1 MNLEEA
7 LEKLKARH
15 GGKLPESF
23 SRLRLG
29 DKVERAAKPIA
40 RAIRL
45 SCLDKKTG
53 ALRPGSP
60 CEKRK
65 RFLNGEVNPPTSGT
79 S

>member
-29 DKVERAAKPIA
+29 DKVERAVKPVA
-40 RAIRL
+40 RALRMK
-45 SCLDKKTG
+45 CLDENGK
-53 ALRPGSP
+53 LRPESR
-60 CEKRK
+60 CAKR
-65 RFLNGEVNPPTSGT
+65 RDWLNGERGVENDDV
-79 S
+79 

>member
-29 DKVERAAKPIA
+29 DKVERAVKPIA
-40 RAIRL
+40 KAL
-45 SCLDKKTG
+45 GLPCLDKDGNLK
-53 ALRPGSP
+53 PDSP
-60 CEKRK
+60 CAKRRDK
-65 RFLNGEVNPPTSGT
+65 LNGESR
-79 S
+79 